1 MWTCEQADI
10 ENRKLVL
17 TLLAGKTSHR
27 DAYEILTNLPGI
39 RQPIS
44 ELLVIIISRCNILLF
59 KSSRS
64 VRFFFFFNASQG
76 CI

>member
-1 MWTCEQADI
+1 MWPCEQADI

-39 RQPIS
+39 KQPIS
-44 ELLVIIISRCNILLF
+44 ELLVIISRCNILPF
-59 KSSRS
+59 KSLRS
-64 VRFFFFFNASQG
+64 VR
-76 CI
+76 IL